1 MPQIKTGVK
10 THDDACQKAEHDR
23 QIAVAAAANSQA
35 AVTAA
40 EIAYYKTVRDSAF
53 NNGLPHA
60 DFMQALRNLGVAR
73 VNPLAP

>member
-1 MPQIKTGVK
+1 MPNFKTGNL
-10 THDDACQKAEHDR
+10 THDANCLAAEQTR
-23 QIAVAAAANSQA
+23 AAAVAAASSQA

-40 EIAYYKTVRDSAF
+40 EVQFYKTCRDSAF

-60 DFMQALRNLGVAR
+60 QFMEALRQLGVPK

>member
-1 MPQIKTGVK
+1 MPNFRTGNLV
-10 THDDACQKAEHDR
+10 HDANCLAAEQTR
-23 QIAVAAAANSQA
+23 AATVAAASSQA

-40 EIAYYKTVRDSAF
+40 EVAFYKTVRDSAF

-60 DFMQALRNLGVAR
+60 QFMEALRQLG

>member
-1 MPQIKTGVK
+1 MPNFKTGNLV
-10 THDDACQKAEHDR
+10 HDSNCAAAEMTR
-23 QIAVAAAANSQA
+23 QVAVAAASNQA

-40 EIAYYKTVRDSAF
+40 EIQFYKTCRDSAF

-60 DFMQALRNLGVAR
+60 QFVEALRQLGVAR

>member
-1 MPQIKTGVK
+1 MPSFKTGNL
-10 THDDACQKAEHDR
+10 THDANCFAAEQTR
-23 QIAVAAAANSQA
+23 AAAVAPRAQA

-40 EIAYYKTVRDSAF
+40 EIQFYKTCRDSAF

-60 DFMQALRNLGVAR
+60 QFIEALRQLGGAR